1 MDAVEDAQV
10 DLDLPAGQSHGDAVG
25 REQRHRA
32 LVEEPRC
39 IGRAFEELDDPVD
52 VGSLLD
58 CDLQVIIH
66 RYQVGNPS
74 KESPSRARNLHAE
87 PCEKQGPHGH
97 KPGVSPSSG
106 HGVSRDTSF
115 ERLYRRHRR
124 DVYGAVLRDVR
135 DPDEAEDVTQIAFL
149 NAFRAIRRG
158 EEPEKPRAWLVTIA
172 KNVVRRRYRA
182 LATRPQEIA
191 LDPELAPDL
200 VDLDGPTAGEIAAAI
215 RRLPP
220 NQRAVILLREIQG
233 RSYAE
238 IAEELDLS
246 LPAVETLIF
255 RARGNLSEELRLA
268 DHVPATRAR
277 RAGRLRSLFPLP
289 LPGLGKLSFGFLG
302 RAGTAAFVGGVA
314 IMTVPVGDIGTNPPA
329 AAALQR
335 PSASAERAG
344 SSVAPTALAPKT
356 EAPRTA
362 GHKRVRQ
369 EAPVKRA
376 APGGSGEAPGGVGGA
391 DGAVGDVTGA
401 LPTLSDPVPLPVTPP
416 ALPSLPV
423 TPPALPPLPVE
434 PPALPPPPDLDLLP

>member
-238 IAEELDLS
+238 IAKELDLS

-423 TPPALPPLPVE
+423 E